1 MLGQPVQ
8 GASAQ
13 AAGAPA
19 STAAV
24 GIVGYPKTGKQVLSR
39 AIRREAQDQA
49 KWLLSTIGRLHPAS
63 TPETPAAVLHLAL
76 RGAAPMRGQN
86 ATTAAVT
93 PVEIVQHLL
102 QRTTQQAAMRRY
114 RLPAFEGA
122 EGFLKAVSTERGMKS
137 KQGKE
142 APIETVARTVLAELA
157 AAPGCIC
164 VPIAA
169 TTPNAVFWASYAAQ
183 RPLLE
188 AAMQLQLKA
197 LQDRAAGPAAGA
209 MQISCAGL
217 GPAVDISAV
226 LADAEVDVEM
236 DDEELDGDEDDDE
249 EEGEEEGFEGEEE
262 EYAEGEE
269 SEEESGDMEA

>member
-1 MLGQPVQ
+1 
-8 GASAQ
+8 
-13 AAGAPA
+13 
-19 STAAV
+19 
-24 GIVGYPKTGKQVLSR
+24 
-39 AIRREAQDQA
+39 
-49 KWLLSTIGRLHPAS
+49 
-63 TPETPAAVLHLAL
+63 
-76 RGAAPMRGQN
+76 MRGQN

-102 QRTTQQAAMRRY
+102 ERTTQQAVMRRY

-122 EGFLKAVSTERGMKS
+122 EGFLKAVSTERGIKS

-142 APIETVARTVLAELA
+142 APIETVARTILAELA
-157 AAPGCIC
+157 AAPGCVC
-164 VPIAA
+164 VPTAGA
-169 TTPNAVFWASYAAQ
+169 TQNAVFWASHAAQ

-188 AAMQLQLKA
+188 AAMQSQVAA

-217 GPAVDISAV
+217 GPAVNISAI
-226 LADAEVDVEM
+226 LADAELDVGM
-236 DDEELDGDEDDDE
+236 DDEEGADVEEDEDE
-249 EEGEEEGFEGEEE
+249 EEGEEEDLEGEEE